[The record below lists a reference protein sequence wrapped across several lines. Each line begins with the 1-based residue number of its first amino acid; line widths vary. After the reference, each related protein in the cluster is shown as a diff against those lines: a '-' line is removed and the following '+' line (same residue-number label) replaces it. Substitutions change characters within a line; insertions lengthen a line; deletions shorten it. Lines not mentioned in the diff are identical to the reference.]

1 MTQAPIPPHSIDAEQ
16 SVLGALLLS
25 PRVLFGIAIEDGL
38 RPEHFYRPQHA
49 HIYRAILDLNA
60 ASEPIDALT
69 LTDRL
74 ERSGQLEPAGGR
86 PTIYDLASY
95 APASGNGRHHGRI
108 VQNLAHKRAVL
119 CALYDSL
126 EDAASPEHEGAE
138 LIARLEQRILELSQS
153 VRPNAARS
161 LAAAVG
167 DELARLQRISD
178 SENPYAGLATGLSG
192 LDELLGGL
200 HPGNLTVLAARPAMG
215 KSAFAQSIA
224 HHVAHHDGR
233 VLFASLE
240 MSESEV
246 TQRYLSGASGVTLDL
261 MRKGQLTDRHWPP
274 LLRAAARADD
284 ARLSILD
291 AGDLTL
297 GALTSYARRAAH
309 ELGGL
314 DLLVVDYLQLLR
326 AEPPSGNRVED
337 VSAFSRGLKRL
348 ARQLDCPVLALS
360 QLSRAVEARTDKRPL
375 LSDLRESGS
384 IEADADVVLMLYRDD
399 YYDPDSE
406 RPGELDV
413 LIRKNRNGPLG
424 ELTLTFQSARLRF
437 LPLAA

>member
-1 MTQAPIPPHSIDAEQ
+1 MTPAPIPPHSIEAEQ

-25 PRVLFGIAIEDGL
+25 PRLLFGIAIEDGL
-38 RPEHFYRPQHA
+38 RPDHFYRPHHG
-49 HIYRAILDLNA
+49 HIYRAILDLDLA
-60 ASEPIDALT
+60 GEPIDALT

-74 ERSGQLEPAGGR
+74 ERSGRLEHAGGR
-86 PTIYDLASY
+86 AAIDELALY
-95 APASGNGRHHGRI
+95 APAAGNGRHHGRI

-119 CALYDSL
+119 HALYDSL
-126 EDAASPEHEGAE
+126 EDAASPEHDGAT
-138 LIARLEQRILELSQS
+138 LIGRLEQRILALSQS

-167 DELARLQRISD
+167 DELQRLQRISD
-178 SENPYAGLATGLSG
+178 SENPYAGLATGLTG

-261 MRKGQLTDRHWPP
+261 MRKGQLTERHWPP
-274 LLRAAARADD
+274 LLRAAAQADD

-406 RPGELDV
+406 RLGELDV